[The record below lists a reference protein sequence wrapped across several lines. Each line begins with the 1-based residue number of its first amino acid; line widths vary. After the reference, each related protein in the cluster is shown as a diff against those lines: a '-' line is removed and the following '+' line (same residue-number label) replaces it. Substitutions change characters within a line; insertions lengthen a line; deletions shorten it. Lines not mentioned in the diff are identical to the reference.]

1 MAFDGITIAAVM
13 EELTSELTGGRI
25 LKIAQPEK
33 DELILTVKNN
43 NNQYRLLISADP
55 SLPLIY
61 LTQANKPSPI
71 TAPTFCMLLR
81 KYLQNARII
90 GFEQP
95 DFERIVRM
103 KLEHTNEL
111 GDLCEKTLI
120 VELMGRYSN
129 IILVDEESNIID
141 SIRRVSSSVSSVR
154 EVLPGRKY
162 FLPEIL
168 EKKNPLNAVY
178 EDFLRKSIESGKDMP
193 IFKAIYTEYTGIAPV
208 IAKSICAAANVPQ
221 ESMLSE
227 ADGENMQTVWK
238 AFNDIMECCRQ
249 KKFRP
254 CMYYENGI
262 MSDYAP
268 IILSIFEERKEIE
281 GMSALLSMYY
291 SEKNVISRIRQR
303 SYDIRRIV
311 TNAVER
317 TKKKLELQDVQFA
330 DTDKRDDYR
339 IYGELLNT
347 YGYSAKPGDKSIEV
361 LNYYT
366 NENITIPLDPTLSA
380 KDNAKRY
387 FGKYNKLK
395 RTFEA
400 LTVLR
405 EENKKELMHLESILM
420 SLDIARSEEDLVQ
433 IKEELIDSGYV
444 RRRRNLKKPKITSTP
459 FHYVNRDGY
468 DIYVGKNN
476 YQNDELSF
484 KLATG
489 RDMWFHAKNAPGSHV
504 IVKNPGGT
512 IPDSVYVDAAS
523 LAAYYSTVR
532 NQDKVEIDYTEKK
545 NLKKPPKAAP
555 GYVIYHTNYSMMA
568 TPCIPEGVTLV
579 K

>member
-168 EKKNPLNAVY
+168 EKKNPL
-178 EDFLRKSIESGKDMP
+178 K
-193 IFKAIYTEYTGIAPV
+193 
-208 IAKSICAAANVPQ
+208 
-221 ESMLSE
+221 
-227 ADGENMQTVWK
+227 
-238 AFNDIMECCRQ
+238 
-249 KKFRP
+249 
-254 CMYYENGI
+254 
-262 MSDYAP
+262 
-268 IILSIFEERKEIE
+268 
-281 GMSALLSMYY
+281 
-291 SEKNVISRIRQR
+291 
-303 SYDIRRIV
+303 
-311 TNAVER
+311 
-317 TKKKLELQDVQFA
+317 
-330 DTDKRDDYR
+330 
-339 IYGELLNT
+339 
-347 YGYSAKPGDKSIEV
+347 
-361 LNYYT
+361 
-366 NENITIPLDPTLSA
+366 
-380 KDNAKRY
+380 
-387 FGKYNKLK
+387 
-395 RTFEA
+395 
-400 LTVLR
+400 
-405 EENKKELMHLESILM
+405 H
-420 SLDIARSEEDLVQ
+420 
-433 IKEELIDSGYV
+433 
-444 RRRRNLKKPKITSTP
+444 
-459 FHYVNRDGY
+459 
-468 DIYVGKNN
+468 
-476 YQNDELSF
+476 
-484 KLATG
+484 
-489 RDMWFHAKNAPGSHV
+489 
-504 IVKNPGGT
+504 
-512 IPDSVYVDAAS
+512 
-523 LAAYYSTVR
+523 
-532 NQDKVEIDYTEKK
+532 
-545 NLKKPPKAAP
+545 
-555 GYVIYHTNYSMMA
+555 
-568 TPCIPEGVTLV
+568 
-579 K
+579 